1 MGCSGHGRHLNRG
14 GEPPIG
20 GGRHRGCTHGGRLNE
35 VPSEGPS
42 SLEILQLQCAV
53 HVILT
58 RNWDCQRAHLEKGNS
73 RGVMR
78 DRPGWAL
85 APEATPKVEGT
96 QEPRSHWNRVKNP
109 GTLRSSKDRDQPPC
123 SGPVDSRAPG
133 TGSALAY
140 TWCRPG
146 PGQEAQPASLAP
158 LPGWRQQPQAFS
170 ALSSPA
176 NTQAPE
182 AGTERLLPPHGQG
195 QLRSLQDQV
204 CVIPVSP

>member
-140 TWCRPG
+140 VVQAGARAGGTTGFSGTSAWLEAAASGLLGPLQPSKHPG
-146 PGQEAQPASLAP
+146 A
-158 LPGWRQQPQAFS
+158 
-170 ALSSPA
+170 
-176 NTQAPE
+176 
-182 AGTERLLPPHGQG
+182 
-195 QLRSLQDQV
+195 
-204 CVIPVSP
+204 